1 MEERYYATGRRKTA
15 VARVWVTQGSG
26 QIKVNNR
33 TVEEYF
39 GEAVRQQALKPLTS
53 LGVEGE
59 FDIWCT
65 VKGGGISGQA
75 GALRHGLARA
85 LVVANEDYRKPLRAQ
100 ARIPDPRLPHGGAQ
114 EVRSAGR
121 QEAVPVLQ
129 ALEFGFWTR
138 FLDQPDRAWRFG
150 ALTNRGPHTGSG
162 FPSPDKS
169 HTRPEG
175 RNRWHLALS
184 SLWCFS
190 ISCDGRGGS
199 TFVFWRQSWLTLV

>member
-85 LVVANEDYRKPLRAQ
+85 LVVANEDYRKPLRKHGFLTRDSRMVERKKYGQ
-100 ARIPDPRLPHGGAQ
+100 PGARKRFQ
-114 EVRSAGR
+114 F
-121 QEAVPVLQ
+121 LQ